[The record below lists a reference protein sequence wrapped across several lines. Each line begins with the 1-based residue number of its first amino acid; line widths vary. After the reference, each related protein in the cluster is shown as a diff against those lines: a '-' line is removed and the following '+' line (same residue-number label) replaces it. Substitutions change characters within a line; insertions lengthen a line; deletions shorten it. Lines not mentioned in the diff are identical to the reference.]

1 MSDGSGSNQ
10 EARIAGA
17 LFCLLIAGCA
27 GVERTPSQEQ
37 PPQTAT
43 IPATEPATEPAPT
56 VVAEPAAPPSPAQPG
71 APAVVEPP
79 LPPAT
84 PAPPP
89 PPEPVRAPMAAT
101 PTPAAPTPA
110 APTPAAPP
118 PAAAPRPPPAGAA
131 SSTASA
137 RPAAPVKPP
146 TPAPASPAPAPP
158 VAKVAAAPVV
168 SKPSAPPLDLASL
181 ETRLRETR
189 AIGVFTKVS
198 LKNQVDDLLDKFRA
212 YYKRQSN
219 TTLTELRRPY
229 DMLLLKT
236 LSLLQ
241 DSDPALARDI
251 VASREAIWGILSN
264 RDKFVESNLMAGG

>member
-1 MSDGSGSNQ
+1 
-10 EARIAGA
+10 
-17 LFCLLIAGCA
+17 
-27 GVERTPSQEQ
+27 
-37 PPQTAT
+37 
-43 IPATEPATEPAPT
+43 
-56 VVAEPAAPPSPAQPG
+56 
-71 APAVVEPP
+71 
-79 LPPAT
+79 
-84 PAPPP
+84 
-89 PPEPVRAPMAAT
+89 
-101 PTPAAPTPA
+101 
-110 APTPAAPP
+110 
-118 PAAAPRPPPAGAA
+118 
-131 SSTASA
+131 
-137 RPAAPVKPP
+137 
-146 TPAPASPAPAPP
+146 
-158 VAKVAAAPVV
+158 VAAAPVV

-219 TTLTELRRPY
+219 TTLAELRRPY

-251 VASREAIWGILSN
+251 VASREAIWGILAD

>member
-1 MSDGSGSNQ
+1 MSDGSGANQ
-10 EARIAGA
+10 VAHIAGA

-27 GVERTPSQEQ
+27 GVERAPSQE

-43 IPATEPATEPAPT
+43 IPAEPATEPPPP
-56 VVAEPAAPPSPAQPG
+56 VVAA
-71 APAVVEPP
+71 
-79 LPPAT
+79 PPAT
-84 PAPPP
+84 PVPQAEPSAVEPPAPPETPAPPPP
-89 PPEPVRAPMAAT
+89 PPEPVRAPTPAA
-101 PTPAAPTPA
+101 PPPAAPTPA
-110 APTPAAPP
+110 AP
-118 PAAAPRPPPAGAA
+118 RPPPAGVA
-131 SSTASA
+131 SGTASA
-137 RPAAPVKPP
+137 RPAAPAKPP
-146 TPAPASPAPAPP
+146 TPAPTSSAPSPP
-158 VAKVAAAPVV
+158 VSKVAAAPVA
-168 SKPSAPPLDLASL
+168 SKPPAPPLDLASL

-219 TTLTELRRPY
+219 TTLAELRRPY

-251 VASREAIWGILSN
+251 VASREAIWGILAD